1 MGHDLSRFLGRMP
14 SRPAGML
21 FHEVI
26 ATMNAYSTLRDL
38 VENDPRPAEQLFD
51 RLPPDAQVALQEQ
64 RQEICTYADLERA
77 AASFERRGR
86 GW

>member
-1 MGHDLSRFLGRMP
+1 MRTEKD
-14 SRPAGML
+14 
-21 FHEVI
+21 
-26 ATMNAYSTLRDL
+26 TL
-38 VENDPRPAEQLFD
+38 VEQL
-51 RLPPDAQVALQEQ
+51 REAVRGREREKALELLKKGALDGVTQEQ

>member
-1 MGHDLSRFLGRMP
+1 M
-14 SRPAGML
+14 
-21 FHEVI
+21 
-26 ATMNAYSTLRDL
+26 
-38 VENDPRPAEQLFD
+38 
-51 RLPPDAQVALQEQ
+51 LQEQ

>member
-1 MGHDLSRFLGRMP
+1 MDIYP
-14 SRPAGML
+14 
-21 FHEVI
+21 
-26 ATMNAYSTLRDL
+26 TLRDL
-38 VENDPRPAEQLFD
+38 IENDPASRQLFS
-51 RLPPDAQVALQEQ
+51 RLPADAQVALQEQ

>member
-1 MGHDLSRFLGRMP
+1 MDIYP
-14 SRPAGML
+14 
-21 FHEVI
+21 
-26 ATMNAYSTLRDL
+26 TLRDL
-38 VENDPRPAEQLFD
+38 IENDPASRQLFD

-64 RQEICTYADLERA
+64 RQDICTYADLERA

>member
-1 MGHDLSRFLGRMP
+1 MDIYP
-14 SRPAGML
+14 
-21 FHEVI
+21 
-26 ATMNAYSTLRDL
+26 TLRDL
-38 VENDPRPAEQLFD
+38 IENDPASRQLFS

-64 RQEICTYADLERA
+64 RQEIRTYADLERA

>member
-1 MGHDLSRFLGRMP
+1 MDIYP
-14 SRPAGML
+14 
-21 FHEVI
+21 
-26 ATMNAYSTLRDL
+26 TLRDL
-38 VENDPRPAEQLFD
+38 IENDPASRQLFS

>member
-1 MGHDLSRFLGRMP
+1 MDIYP
-14 SRPAGML
+14 
-21 FHEVI
+21 
-26 ATMNAYSTLRDL
+26 TLRDL
-38 VENDPRPAEQLFD
+38 IENDPASRQLFD

-86 GW
+86 SW

>member
-1 MGHDLSRFLGRMP
+1 MDIYP
-14 SRPAGML
+14 
-21 FHEVI
+21 
-26 ATMNAYSTLRDL
+26 TLRDL
-38 VENDPRPAEQLFD
+38 IENDPASRQLFD

-77 AASFERRGR
+77 AVSFERRGR

>member
-1 MGHDLSRFLGRMP
+1 
-14 SRPAGML
+14 
-21 FHEVI
+21 
-26 ATMNAYSTLRDL
+26 MNTYSTLRDL
-38 VENDPRPAEQLFD
+38 VENDPASKQLFG

-64 RQEICTYADLERA
+64 RQDIHTYADLERV

>member
-1 MGHDLSRFLGRMP
+1 
-14 SRPAGML
+14 
-21 FHEVI
+21 
-26 ATMNAYSTLRDL
+26 MNAYSTLRDL
-38 VENDPRPAEQLFD
+38 VENDPASKQLFD

-77 AASFERRGR
+77 AASFERRGC

>member
-1 MGHDLSRFLGRMP
+1 MDIYP
-14 SRPAGML
+14 
-21 FHEVI
+21 
-26 ATMNAYSTLRDL
+26 TLRDL
-38 VENDPRPAEQLFD
+38 VENAPASKQLFD
-51 RLPPDAQVALQEQ
+51 RLPPAAQVALQEQ

>member
-1 MGHDLSRFLGRMP
+1 MDIYP
-14 SRPAGML
+14 
-21 FHEVI
+21 
-26 ATMNAYSTLRDL
+26 TLRDL
-38 VENDPRPAEQLFD
+38 IENDPASKQLFD

-64 RQEICTYADLERA
+64 RQEIRTYADLERA

>member
-1 MGHDLSRFLGRMP
+1 MDIYP
-14 SRPAGML
+14 
-21 FHEVI
+21 
-26 ATMNAYSTLRDL
+26 TLRDL
-38 VENDPRPAEQLFD
+38 IENDPASRQLFD

-64 RQEICTYADLERA
+64 RKEICTYADLERA